1 LFLVVKKFRRLKVIK
16 SLDQSNSEQSIWAW
30 VKYQFVVDPPSQI
43 LLFGTNEPIQRVCW
57 EKVRFPKSSQVSVDA
72 TKDVGIF

>member
-30 VKYQFVVDPPSQI
+30 VKRQFAVDLPNQI

-57 EKVRFPKSSQVSVDA
+57 AEVRFPKSSQVSVDA
-72 TKDVGIF
+72 TVDVGIF